1 MSNLFLVSVPWFL
14 SGNNWKLWV
23 KVNHNIVRLCWRDIK
38 GKVRFISV
46 VLNVF
51 FVPLIYDAQWFWMTW
66 LGCSASTGTLYY
78 V

>member
-23 KVNHNIVRLCWRDIK
+23 KVNHKFCKTLLEGHSGK
-38 GKVRFISV
+38 GKIGV

-51 FVPLIYDAQWFWMTW
+51 FVPLIYDAQWFWMTCVV
-66 LGCSASTGTLYY
+66 G